1 MRKNVVSTL
10 IQQYNRAC
18 SSVYFH
24 VKKKF
29 HASELKHMKQ
39 NILLRTSKE
48 RTLIFYQH
56 TLRQDNFSPLK
67 NQLEKRVNIKLIKE
81 WDYIQ
86 QGKNNLD
93 IRVNDTEIMQRVKNK
108 IETKGLPPFNW
119 PFLVK
124 KASFQSMDSQCI
136 TSTSHLLA

>member
-10 IQQYNRAC
+10 IQQYNRVC

-24 VKKKF
+24 IKKQF

-67 NQLEKRVNIKLIKE
+67 NKLESRVNIKLIKE

-86 QGKNNLD
+86 QGKKTY
-93 IRVNDTEIMQRVKNK
+93 IAFINK
-108 IETKGLPPFNW
+108 IPTLLYLLSRMEPYR
-119 PFLVK
+119 K
-124 KASFQSMDSQCI
+124 KKLKMQKQIIDKTIFY
-136 TSTSHLLA
+136 L

>member
-1 MRKNVVSTL
+1 M
-10 IQQYNRAC
+10 
-18 SSVYFH
+18 YFH
-24 VKKKF
+24 IKKKF

-67 NQLEKRVNIKLIKE
+67 NKLESRVNIKLIKE

-93 IRVNDTEIMQRVKNK
+93 IRVNDTEIM
-108 IETKGLPPFNW
+108 
-119 PFLVK
+119 
-124 KASFQSMDSQCI
+124 
-136 TSTSHLLA
+136 